1 MLDQYPSRR
10 LMLADIIAHPWMQ
23 GEIPTKDE
31 IRKEFDVRT
40 QESEQ

>member
-10 LMLADIIAHPWMQ
+10 PMLADIIAHPWMC

-31 IRKEFDVRT
+31 IRKEFEARAE
-40 QESEQ
+40 ESEQ